1 MGRPSDTLCAQCK
14 RLSPYYAEKQSG
26 RVTVPYNRSDQYPEF
41 PSLKAQAR
49 KGCTFCGLLR
59 HTLQAKYSDEK
70 IAEAES
76 DFHPTI
82 RSEWPSGWDG
92 HVTIDGAL
100 FWTEEDWAYRDESLT
115 SDLSL
120 GGLRLLSLNVRAY
133 PPRRNQI
140 GPGFNGQAVFFA
152 VYNDNGNW

>member
-1 MGRPSDTLCAQCK
+1 MGRPSDALCAQCK
-14 RLSPYYAEKQSG
+14 RLSPYYAEKKS
-26 RVTVPYNRSDQYPEF
+26 RRITIPYNRSDQYPGF
-41 PSLKAQAR
+41 PMLEAQAR

-82 RSEWPSGWDG
+82 RSEWHTGWDG
-92 HVTIDGAL
+92 HVTVDGAV
-100 FWTEEDWAYRDESLT
+100 FKTEEDWAERDVSLT

-120 GGLRLLSLNVRAY
+120 GGIRSIFFNVWPY
-133 PPRRNQI
+133 PPRRSQI
-140 GPGFNGQAVFFA
+140 EHGFNGQWVFFA

>member
-1 MGRPSDTLCAQCK
+1 MGRPSDALCAQCK
-14 RLSPYYAEKQSG
+14 RLSPCFIEKQSG
-26 RVTVPYNRSDQYPEF
+26 RKTVPYNRSDQYPEF
-41 PSLKAQAR
+41 PMLEAQAR

-76 DFHPTI
+76 DFHPTV
-82 RSEWPSGWDG
+82 RSEWPTGWDG

-100 FWTEEDWAYRDESLT
+100 FRTEEDWPYRDESLT
-115 SDLSL
+115 SDPSL
-120 GGLRLLSLNVRAY
+120 GGIRSISFDVWPY
-133 PPRRNQI
+133 PPRRNQTR
-140 GPGFNGQAVFFA
+140 PGSNGEMVHFA

>member
-1 MGRPSDTLCAQCK
+1 MRLRSDAPCAQCK
-14 RLSPYYAEKQSG
+14 RLSPYYGEKRSG
-26 RVTVPYNRSDQYPEF
+26 SITVPYNRSDQYPEF
-41 PSLKAQAR
+41 PLLEAQAR

-82 RSEWPSGWDG
+82 RSQWPTRWDG
-92 HVTIDGAL
+92 YVTVDGA
-100 FWTEEDWAYRDESLT
+100 FFRTEEDWHERDQRQT

-120 GGLRLLSLNVRAY
+120 GGIYAVYFKIWPY
-133 PPRRNQI
+133 PPRRNQTRPESNI
-140 GPGFNGQAVFFA
+140 DWIHFA
-152 VYNDNGNW
+152 VYNDNGNR